1 MNNSITKGKA
11 IDPETSSKQIGHR
24 NVGVVDYY
32 SISQTHSPIEFFLS
46 SQIVCF
52 INLFHLFHLFHN
64 NICMFTTYRQ
74 ET

>member
-32 SISQTHSPIEFFLS
+32 STSQTHSPIEFFFV
-46 SQIVCF
+46 IT
-52 INLFHLFHLFHN
+52 NRLFHQFVSF
-64 NICMFTTYRQ
+64 IPFIS
-74 ET
+74 